1 MSTKIITVAATPPS
15 ESSGADYNK
24 GAPLNA
30 TEFDQN
36 LINLRAAVDRRA
48 LASSSNAFTCGA
60 LTAASAEIKG
70 ACKISAIAG
79 ADFRGIEY
87 GITDVSQVYASAKF
101 RSDTGELKHEAGF
114 TSWGGIQTFYTN
126 GLERMRV
133 HSTGSVLV
141 GLSTAVTGAKL
152 EVAGSISA
160 TSSISLTGSGI
171 ATGLSNDGAGLYV
184 YVPTGKQFNMLV
196 NASTVASV
204 SSTGL
209 AVTGGVTASGVVD
222 CSYGGYTGTN
232 ALHIGANI
240 GESFGRTDA
249 VAKFG
254 AVSAPHYSTAQEPT
268 IILSAYNTATENR
281 IELGGGLTAYNAIT
295 SFNIYC
301 AANNTTVTGAEVASF
316 SSTGLSVTGGI
327 SATGD
332 IGNAPTTWAP
342 TLGGTSSLS
351 VGTATY
357 KKIGKLVSF
366 ETTFT
371 VTSLGTGSAY
381 VMTGIPFTP
390 VNTTA
395 VSVGYFSGIAS
406 NAVSLY
412 AYIDTAGN
420 IVVGA
425 LSAAGVSVGVG
436 GNIYANGTTMRI
448 AGTYYTA

>member
-1 MSTKIITVAATPPS
+1 MVQIQIANVEQFTVNASGNTII
-15 ESSGADYNK
+15 
-24 GAPLNA
+24 GAPNA
-30 TEFDQN
+30 
-36 LINLRAAVDRRA
+36 
-48 LASSSNAFTCGA
+48 
-60 LTAASAEIKG
+60 
-70 ACKISAIAG
+70 
-79 ADFRGIEY
+79 Y
-87 GITDVSQVYASAKF
+87 
-101 RSDTGELKHEAGF
+101 
-114 TSWGGIQTFYTN
+114 
-126 GLERMRV
+126 
-133 HSTGSVLV
+133 
-141 GLSTAVTGAKL
+141 TGAKL
-152 EVAGSISA
+152 EVNGSISA

-316 SSTGLSVTGGI
+316 SSTGLSVTGAI
-327 SATGD
+327 SATGA
-332 IGNAPTTWAP
+332 ISCAN
-342 TLGGTSSLS
+342 
-351 VGTATY
+351 
-357 KKIGKLVSF
+357 
-366 ETTFT
+366 T
-371 VTSLGTGSAY
+371 VA
-381 VMTGIPFTP
+381 
-390 VNTTA
+390 A
-395 VSVGYFSGIAS
+395 GIAVAS
-406 NAVSLY
+406 THKVTMV
-412 AYIDTAGN
+412 I
-420 IVVGA
+420 
-425 LSAAGVSVGVG
+425 
-436 GNIYANGTTMRI
+436 NGTT
-448 AGTYYTA
+448 YYLLASNV